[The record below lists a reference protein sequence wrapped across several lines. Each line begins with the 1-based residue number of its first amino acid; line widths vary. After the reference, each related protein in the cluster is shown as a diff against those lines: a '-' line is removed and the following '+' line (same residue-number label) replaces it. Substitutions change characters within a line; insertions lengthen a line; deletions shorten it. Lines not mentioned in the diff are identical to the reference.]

1 MGHIAI
7 VNSDTL
13 ENVKNTGY
21 VSIIASKDGDFLLKT
36 ISDQFA
42 DLLNV
47 KKGDKIFFWLIAN
60 KKLKTQNLGF
70 VGYAVANGNAIFV
83 KNDEFPYKIPIS
95 EINTY
100 SNPLSEREALS
111 LNREKKLWN
120 IIGKKSLGRGRGLL
134 HQTPFEDDI
143 LLNLL
148 KNKSGEP
155 EKNKITS
162 IPYEC
167 CQIEILLGKSSLT
180 KGEFNK
186 DNDNKLIKNWDINTF
201 PFISENIFA
210 YEKTLEAYLIQKL
223 RDNDMNFLN
232 ILRSKIGCNRWEIV
246 WFGNYLAY
254 GVMGGNIDLVIILKL
269 GNKFKVLVIELK
281 NEKLNY
287 EKTLDVI
294 DQVNEYEIEMKETFV
309 SFIEKENLETVKI
322 VITPSH
328 SFEAETD
335 DIIFF
340 DYSVIQG
347 DFIIQ

>member
-155 EKNKITS
+155 DKNKITS
-162 IPYEC
+162 FITLP
-167 CQIEILLGKSSLT
+167 LT
-180 KGEFNK
+180 NEDIQEA
-186 DNDNKLIKNWDINTF
+186 DN
-201 PFISENIFA
+201 P
-210 YEKTLEAYLIQKL
+210 
-223 RDNDMNFLN
+223 
-232 ILRSKIGCNRWEIV
+232 
-246 WFGNYLAY
+246 
-254 GVMGGNIDLVIILKL
+254 
-269 GNKFKVLVIELK
+269 
-281 NEKLNY
+281 
-287 EKTLDVI
+287 
-294 DQVNEYEIEMKETFV
+294 
-309 SFIEKENLETVKI
+309 
-322 VITPSH
+322 
-328 SFEAETD
+328 
-335 DIIFF
+335 
-340 DYSVIQG
+340 
-347 DFIIQ
+347 DFIKLLNDAIE